1 MIGALRTW
9 WDARETRE
17 RLLILLAGILSG
29 AIIAWQFIL
38 LPSAKFRGDQER
50 AFSAALGEYA
60 YVTSVTQDMAARQS
74 VATRDQ
80 PLQAVLSNTSDLYGL
95 TISRLL
101 PADDEGLN
109 VWIDTAPAQ
118 SLYAW
123 IGDLERE
130 HAIRVE
136 RAAIRR
142 NQAGDGVN
150 ANLFLRRQD

>member
-29 AIIAWQFIL
+29 AIIAWQFIF
-38 LPSAKFRGDQER
+38 LPSAKFRSDQER
-50 AFSAALGEYA
+50 AFSAALGEYV
-60 YVTSVTQDMAARQS
+60 YVTSVTQTMTASQARPS
-74 VATRDQ
+74 RGQ
-80 PLQAVLSNTSDLYGL
+80 PLQAVLTNTSDLYGL

-118 SLYAW
+118 LLYAW

-130 HAIRVE
+130 HGVRVE